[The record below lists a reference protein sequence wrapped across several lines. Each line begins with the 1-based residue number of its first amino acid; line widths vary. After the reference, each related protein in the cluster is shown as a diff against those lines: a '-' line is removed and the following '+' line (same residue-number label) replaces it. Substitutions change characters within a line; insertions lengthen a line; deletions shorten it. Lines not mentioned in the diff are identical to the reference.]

1 MGERLTDAE
10 RRCLQAHARR
20 ALEGVD
26 RNRGA
31 RERESIWHTDYP
43 PTWTPTTLNGLE
55 ERGLILVRVEWKDC
69 YVHVTEEAFALLG
82 GRPDPLSPEQAGSR

>member
-1 MGERLTDAE
+1 MSGLTDAE

-31 RERESIWHTDYP
+31 RERESIWHTDFP
-43 PTWTPTTLNGLE
+43 PHWTPDTLNGLE
-55 ERGLILVRVEWKDC
+55 KRGLIVVRKEWKDNF
-69 YVHVTEEAFALLG
+69 VHITEEAFALLSELPE
-82 GRPDPLSPEQAGSR
+82 GRGA